1 MAEGKTTK
9 ENTKITEV
17 PKGKPRMFKDRS
29 PVTIEVPE
37 AVKEETEGCPDS
49 IVITPMTRMQAVA
62 RERLKKKLDR
72 AEKKAVVACGVK
84 YTEYIGMNKSVMKL
98 LQLANNGAD
107 EDEVLQYTE
116 EHNKK
121 YSAIAEKL
129 YDLDDTEKDAVED
142 ELIENAVLVVVNNCK
157 ELKFSDRED
166 IEVTADT
173 IECIHVDLFRWILKK
188 IEEESNLTS
197 GEVTSF

>member
-9 ENTKITEV
+9 ENTKITEL
-17 PKGKPRMFKDRS
+17 PKDKPRMFKDRS

-37 AVKEETEGCPDS
+37 SVKEETEGCPDS

-72 AEKKAVVACGVK
+72 AEKKAVVGCGVK
-84 YTEYIGMNKSVMKL
+84 YSDYIGMNKSVLELLKL
-98 LQLANNGAD
+98 ASNGAD
-107 EDEVLQYTE
+107 EDEVQKCTE
-116 EHNKK
+116 EHNEK

-129 YDLDDTEKDAVED
+129 YDIDETEKDAIED
-142 ELIENAVLVVVNNCK
+142 ELIENSVLVVVNNCK
-157 ELKFSDRED
+157 ELKFTDREID
-166 IEVTADT
+166 VTPDT